1 MELHVAA
8 AAAAHA
14 PRVAVVERNLRVEE
28 PFLQGENS
36 ERIDCHLLDC
46 GEFRGFEG
54 FEGFWG
60 LCMREF
66 YVVECSGCIFI
77 LWMGEERED

>member
-36 ERIDCHLLDC
+36 EVIAICC
-46 GEFRGFEG
+46 IAVNFEG
-54 FEGFWG
+54 LKGLKGFG
-60 LCMREF
+60 
-66 YVVECSGCIFI
+66 GCV
-77 LWMGEERED
+77 